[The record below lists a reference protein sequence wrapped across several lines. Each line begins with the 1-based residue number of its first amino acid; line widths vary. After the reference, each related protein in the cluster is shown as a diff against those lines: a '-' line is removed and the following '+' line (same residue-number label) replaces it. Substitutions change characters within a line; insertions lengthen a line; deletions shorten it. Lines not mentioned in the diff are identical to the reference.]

1 MEEAE
6 NVNAKSSQD
15 GASTPAGSA
24 SGITGAADAR
34 QAAAGSAETAPAE
47 TGRAVTGAAP
57 TAPATDTRNTGPG
70 RLLIAVYAVFAIS
83 ATARAGYQILT
94 KFSEAPLAYLLSA
107 FAAAVYVVA
116 TVSLA
121 KPGRTAFKVSV
132 AAVLVELV
140 GVLVVGALSVFDSVN
155 FPHETVWSLFG
166 RGYGFIPLLLPVL
179 GLIWLYRRRPA
190 PRQH

>member
-6 NVNAKSSQD
+6 NVNAKSPQD
-15 GASTPAGSA
+15 GIGTPAGSA
-24 SGITGAADAR
+24 SGLPGAADA
-34 QAAAGSAETAPAE
+34 APAVAGSTETAPTE
-47 TGRAVTGAAP
+47 TGAA
-57 TAPATDTRNTGPG
+57 TAPTATDTRNTGPG

-166 RGYGFIPLLLPVL
+166 RGYGFIPLLLPIL

>member
-1 MEEAE
+1 VEEAR
-6 NVNAKSSQD
+6 NVKSRPVKSSSAKSSPE
-15 GASTPAGSA
+15 ATAGK
-24 SGITGAADAR
+24 
-34 QAAAGSAETAPAE
+34 APL
-47 TGRAVTGAAP
+47 P
-57 TAPATDTRNTGPG
+57 PKDTRNTGPG

-107 FAAAVYVVA
+107 FAAVVYVIA

-121 KPGRTAFKVSV
+121 KPGRTWFKVSV

-140 GVLVVGALSVFDSVN
+140 GVLVVGALSVFDAVQ

-166 RGYGFIPLLLPVL
+166 RGYAFIPLLLPIL
-179 GLIWLYRRRPA
+179 GLAWLYRRRPGKRPA
-190 PRQH
+190 PGEG